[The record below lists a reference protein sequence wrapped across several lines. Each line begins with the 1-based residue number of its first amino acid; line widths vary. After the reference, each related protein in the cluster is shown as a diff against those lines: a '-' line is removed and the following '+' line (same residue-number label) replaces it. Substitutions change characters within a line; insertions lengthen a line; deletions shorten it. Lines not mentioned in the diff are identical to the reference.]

1 MYRYIK
7 SEKMNLEPEKVRFM
21 CLRTV
26 CARKH
31 KHQSACKLLSL
42 SGFREMTGGSNLVAA
57 SLMRASEAF
66 VYKDSEG
73 FCFTRKSMQNIC
85 GQAGRKQI
93 EEGASK
99 KRNIET

>member
-26 CARKH
+26 CVRKH

-57 SLMRASEAF
+57 SLMRASESF
-66 VYKDSEG
+66 VYKDSEVL
-73 FCFTRKSMQNIC
+73 FYQKKYAKYMR
-85 GQAGRKQI
+85 
-93 EEGASK
+93 AS
-99 KRNIET
+99 RTQTD

>member
-57 SLMRASEAF
+57 SLMRASESF
-66 VYKDSEG
+66 VYKDSGVFVLPEYAG
-73 FCFTRKSMQNIC
+73 KRDANRLKKEHRKKEI
-85 GQAGRKQI
+85 
-93 EEGASK
+93 
-99 KRNIET
+99 

>member
-42 SGFREMTGGSNLVAA
+42 SGFREMTGGSNLVVA
-57 SLMRASEAF
+57 SLMR
-66 VYKDSEG
+66 
-73 FCFTRKSMQNIC
+73 
-85 GQAGRKQI
+85 AGRKQI

>member
-57 SLMRASEAF
+57 SLMKVSESF
-66 VYKDSEG
+66 VYKDSGVFVLPEKVCKIYAG
-73 FCFTRKSMQNIC
+73 KRDANRLKKEHRKKEI
-85 GQAGRKQI
+85 
-93 EEGASK
+93 
-99 KRNIET
+99 

>member
-7 SEKMNLEPEKVRFM
+7 SEKMNLELEEVRVM

-42 SGFREMTGGSNLVAA
+42 SGFREMTGGSNLVVA
-57 SLMRASEAF
+57 SLMRASESF
-66 VYKDSEG
+66 IYKGSGFLLYNFDVCACLRSENSALYEDLPIYIH
-73 FCFTRKSMQNIC
+73 TIN
-85 GQAGRKQI
+85 
-93 EEGASK
+93 
-99 KRNIET
+99 

>member
-57 SLMRASEAF
+57 SLMSIVVQLSRQKF
-66 VYKDSEG
+66 KHFIMNRYL
-73 FCFTRKSMQNIC
+73 
-85 GQAGRKQI
+85 
-93 EEGASK
+93 
-99 KRNIET
+99 

>member
-7 SEKMNLEPEKVRFM
+7 SEQRNLEPEKVRFM

-42 SGFREMTGGSNLVAA
+42 SGFREMTGGSNLVVA
-57 SLMRASEAF
+57 SLMRASESF
-66 VYKDSEG
+66 IYKDSG
-73 FCFTRKSMQNIC
+73 VLFYRKKYAKYM
-85 GQAGRKQI
+85 R
-93 EEGASK
+93 ASG
-99 KRNIET
+99 TQTD

>member
-7 SEKMNLEPEKVRFM
+7 SEKMNLELEEVRVM

-42 SGFREMTGGSNLVAA
+42 SGFREMTGGSNLVVA
-57 SLMRASEAF
+57 SLMRASESF
-66 VYKDSEG
+66 IYKDSGG
-73 FCFTRKSMQNIC
+73 FFFVILMFARVC
-85 GQAGRKQI
+85 GLKTVHCMKIYLSIFIQ
-93 EEGASK
+93 
-99 KRNIET
+99 